1 MRQNVKSECLTP
13 YSSRSLFRHGLTP
26 IPRIHGL
33 ILPPCRYRPPSA
45 FPRSLP
51 NRRAKISMVSPEFK
65 KLIRFCIEHWDN
77 QFMQEIKQDLVEQ
90 KEALDDL

>member
-1 MRQNVKSECLTP
+1 M
-13 YSSRSLFRHGLTP
+13 
-26 IPRIHGL
+26 
-33 ILPPCRYRPPSA
+33 
-45 FPRSLP
+45 
-51 NRRAKISMVSPEFK
+51 K